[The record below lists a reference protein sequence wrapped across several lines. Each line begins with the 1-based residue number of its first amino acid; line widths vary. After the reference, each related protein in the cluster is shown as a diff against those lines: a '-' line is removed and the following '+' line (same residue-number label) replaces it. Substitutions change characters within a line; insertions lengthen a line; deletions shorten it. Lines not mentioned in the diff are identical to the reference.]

1 MWTRD
6 NLIKQATPVH
16 RAIRATYGKKKNAS
30 RMAPLNIADFKL
42 LLAVYNNGNA
52 QAHRSLIELTGCD
65 FDRDFDAW
73 LDWYKGNAHRPPA
86 AWSLDCIES
95 RGIQLR
101 GMSWKVVIPSL
112 IKALMHAEIIV
123 RIHALR
129 LLKKYTG
136 RVIGFPARACEET
149 RKSYYQRWVKWWRSK
164 GAEFLKEMS
173 VKKAPADEQRRPR
186 KKNPVIRKTNSVLT
200 KRRISRDLSSYY
212 RLDKKVSARDREIIG
227 MLRIVVIVVCACIA
241 IATWVCDCPGNI
253 RWCGFLAAVIFF
265 VPAWMT
271 LDSFVRKDTYFNPMV
286 YWGVFLGGTAFM
298 VLILSAG

>member
-1 MWTRD
+1 MVERRVVIMLVYKCD
-6 NLIKQATPVH
+6 MIKQATPVH

-30 RMAPLNIADFKL
+30 RMAPFNIADFKL
-42 LLAVYNNGNA
+42 LLAAYNNGNA

-86 AWSLDCIES
+86 AWSLDRIES
-95 RGIQLR
+95 RGIKLH
-101 GMSWKVVIPSL
+101 GMPWRVVIPSL

-136 RVIGFPARACEET
+136 RVIGFPARACKQT

-173 VKKAPADEQRRPR
+173 VKKAPADEQKRPR
-186 KKNPVIRKTNSVLT
+186 KRNPVITSTNKSLT
-200 KRRISRDLSSYY
+200 MRGKSRSMKSYN
-212 RLDKKVSARDREIIG
+212 RLE
-227 MLRIVVIVVCACIA
+227 
-241 IATWVCDCPGNI
+241 GNI
-253 RWCGFLAAVIFF
+253 GGIIFGMVAGLFALGLVAHFF
-265 VPAWMT
+265 VR
-271 LDSFVRKDTYFNPMV
+271 LLR
-286 YWGVFLGGTAFM
+286 
-298 VLILSAG
+298 